1 MKPKIDLKEP
11 FNILALNF
19 YHKKIQHALNVFP
32 KIENATL
39 PIFAILE
46 SDSKNKNIPQQ
57 IGSGVVVAIKNEYFI
72 FSASHVFDDI
82 GEKQLLIV
90 ADETNEV
97 IPVPGE
103 RFSSKKGLSGTH
115 EDDAVDASVY
125 HLQTKISE
133 RLKKI
138 ALTLDDFD
146 WSQKLNDRSI
156 YFPSGFRVSQ
166 SKKKGNMV
174 NSKQEVFPTV
184 EILEQDYK
192 KYKLDPDF
200 NIALAS
206 EKETIIKGRWHLAPK
221 LNGISGGPIIRI
233 EGVNLELPTK
243 DIKDCKQL
251 LTAITIGQQS
261 EKHGKPG
268 ILIGTRV
275 MVHLGLIN
283 QFLPELFDNKTDVF
297 K

>member
-1 MKPKIDLKEP
+1 MKQKIDLKDP
-11 FNILALNF
+11 FNVLALNF
-19 YHKKIQHALNVFP
+19 YNKKIQHALNVFP
-32 KIENATL
+32 KIENAIL
-39 PIFAILE
+39 PIFTILE
-46 SDSKNKNIPQQ
+46 SDPKNKNIPQQ
-57 IGSGVVVAIKNEYFI
+57 IGTGVVVTIKNEYFI

-82 GEKQLLIV
+82 GNKQLLI
-90 ADETNEV
+90 AAGETNEV
-97 IPVPGE
+97 IPIPGE
-103 RFSSKKGLSGTH
+103 RFSSKKGSSDTH
-115 EDDAVDASVY
+115 EDDPVDASVY
-125 HLQTKISE
+125 HLQTEISE

-146 WSQKLNDRSI
+146 WSEKLNDRSI

-166 SKKKGNMV
+166 SKRRGNIV

-192 KYKLDPDF
+192 KYNLDPDI
-200 NIALAS
+200 NIALAY
-206 EKETIIKGRWHLAPK
+206 EKETIIKDRWHLSPK

-233 EGVNLELPTK
+233 DGVNLELPSK

-251 LTAITIGQQS
+251 LTAITIGQQP

-275 MVHLGLIN
+275 IVHLGLID
-283 QFLPELFDNKTDVF
+283 QFLPGLIDYKEEV
-297 K
+297 